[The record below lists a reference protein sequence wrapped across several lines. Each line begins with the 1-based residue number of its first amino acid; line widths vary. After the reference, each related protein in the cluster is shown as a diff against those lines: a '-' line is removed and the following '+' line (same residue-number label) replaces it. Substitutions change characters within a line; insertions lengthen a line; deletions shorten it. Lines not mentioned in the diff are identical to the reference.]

1 MTDLFS
7 EHPVPRLLESYAL
20 EDLPESDLSA
30 IEEHLLVCERCRQ
43 VVAELDV
50 FAPTLRGWGRKRT
63 SAAFVHET
71 DDGPIRLELRALP
84 DAKWAARFW
93 GEALEGSAV
102 FPSVREA
109 YAHLRDVF
117 SEMYP
122 DHLCNQGCGA
132 PD

>member
-1 MTDLFS
+1 VTDLFS
-7 EHPVPRLLESYAL
+7 EHPAARLLEAYAL
-20 EDLPESDLSA
+20 EDLPDADLSA
-30 IEEHLLVCERCRQ
+30 VEEHLLVCERCRQ
-43 VVAELDV
+43 IVSELDV

-71 DDGPIRLELRALP
+71 DDGPIHLELRALP

-93 GEALEGSAV
+93 GDALEGSAV
-102 FPSVREA
+102 FGSVREA
-109 YAHLRDVF
+109 YAHLRSVF

-122 DHLCNQGCGA
+122 DHLCNPGCGA

>member
-1 MTDLFS
+1 MSRLLS
-7 EHPVPRLLESYAL
+7 EHPNTRKLEKYTL
-20 EDLPESDLSA
+20 EDLPNSELA
-30 IEEHLLVCERCRQ
+30 TVEEHLLVCERCRQ
-43 VVAELDV
+43 VVSELDV

-71 DDGPIRLELRALP
+71 EDGPIRLELRAMP

-93 GEALEGSAV
+93 GESLEGSAV
-102 FPSVREA
+102 FAEVGEA
-109 YAHLRDVF
+109 YIHLRNVF

-122 DHLCNQGCGA
+122 DHLCSPTCGA